1 VIRARIATLAVP
13 AYLFLALLLGGST
26 RGIWGNMA
34 LQLLAIA
41 LLAWAVLSPAREPW
55 PQQARPL
62 VLVAVAGLLLI
73 LLQLVPVPPALWSGL
88 PGRGGV
94 AEGYTLLGA
103 PLPWLPLS
111 LNPYGSLASALAL
124 LPPIAVAAV
133 ILTKPQRDS
142 WLAAALLAGACL
154 GVGLGA
160 LQTASAGPGKSDLFL
175 YEITNGGSVGFFA
188 NRNHMGT
195 LLLASL
201 PFAFALLG
209 GALQAREKD
218 RSAGSSVFLGAIVLL
233 LVAGIVLNGSTA
245 VLLLGPPVLG
255 FSLLLLPMPR
265 RWRRILAFA
274 ALLLLIVSAVALSTL
289 PRGGAETDG
298 DVSLQSRLQLWSAS
312 APLAGDF
319 LPLGSGLGSFEHAF
333 HLYENP
339 AETTRTY
346 VNHAHNDY
354 LELLI
359 EIGVAGA
366 LLIIAFLACW
376 SRLAFRLWRSPG
388 ASRLARA
395 ATIVSAA
402 VLVQSLVDYPL
413 RTAAIASLF
422 GLCVGLM
429 ARPDGQGDTGHQG
442 AGRPRH
448 VVIG

>member
-1 VIRARIATLAVP
+1 MIRAPIATLAVP

-73 LLQLVPVPPALWSGL
+73 LLQLVPVPPVLWSGL

-111 LNPYGSLASALAL
+111 LNPYGSLASSLAL

-133 ILTKPQRDS
+133 ILTKPQRES
-142 WLAAALLAGACL
+142 WLAAALLAGA
-154 GVGLGA
+154 
-160 LQTASAGPGKSDLFL
+160 
-175 YEITNGGSVGFFA
+175 
-188 NRNHMGT
+188 
-195 LLLASL
+195 LLL
-201 PFAFALLG
+201 
-209 GALQAREKD
+209 
-218 RSAGSSVFLGAIVLL
+218 
-233 LVAGIVLNGSTA
+233 
-245 VLLLGPPVLG
+245 
-255 FSLLLLPMPR
+255 
-265 RWRRILAFA
+265 
-274 ALLLLIVSAVALSTL
+274 
-289 PRGGAETDG
+289 
-298 DVSLQSRLQLWSAS
+298 
-312 APLAGDF
+312 
-319 LPLGSGLGSFEHAF
+319 
-333 HLYENP
+333 
-339 AETTRTY
+339 
-346 VNHAHNDY
+346 
-354 LELLI
+354 
-359 EIGVAGA
+359 
-366 LLIIAFLACW
+366 IAFLACW

-429 ARPDGQGDTGHQG
+429 ARPAGRGDKGHQG

>member
-13 AYLFLALLLGGST
+13 GYLFLALLLGGST
-26 RGIWGNMA
+26 RAIWGNMT
-34 LQLLAIA
+34 LQLLATA

-55 PQQARPL
+55 PHQARPL
-62 VLVAVAGLLLI
+62 VLIAVAGLVLI
-73 LLQLVPVPPALWSGL
+73 LLQLVPLPPALWSTL
-88 PGRGGV
+88 PGREPV
-94 AEGYTLLGA
+94 AQGYAMLGD

-111 LNPYGSLASALAL
+111 LNPHGSLASALAL
-124 LPPIAVAAV
+124 LPPIAVAAA
-133 ILTKPQRDS
+133 ILNKPQREA

-154 GVGLGA
+154 GIVLGA
-160 LQTASAGPGKSDLFL
+160 LQIASAGPGESGLFL
-175 YEITNGGSVGFFA
+175 YEITNGGAVGFFA

-209 GALQAREKD
+209 GALQTREKD
-218 RSAGSSVFLGAIVLL
+218 RSLGSSALLGAIVLL
-233 LVAGIVLNGSTA
+233 LLAGIVLNGSTA
-245 VLLLGPPVLG
+245 VFLLGPPVLG
-255 FSLLLLPMPR
+255 FSLLLLPMPS
-265 RWRRILAFA
+265 RWRRMLAVA
-274 ALLLLIVSAVALSTL
+274 ALLLLIVSALALTTL
-289 PRGGAETDG
+289 PTSAEPEG
-298 DVSLQSRLQLWSAS
+298 DMSLRSRLDLWSAS
-312 APLAGDF
+312 APLVSDVF
-319 LPLGSGLGSFEHAF
+319 PVGSGLGSFEPFF

-359 EIGVAGA
+359 ELGIAGG
-366 LLIIAFLACW
+366 LLIIAFLAFW
-376 SRLAFRLWRSPG
+376 SRLAFRLWRLPA

-422 GLCVGLM
+422 GLCLGLM
-429 ARPDGQGDTGHQG
+429 ARSARQGDTEHQG
-442 AGRPRH
+442 ADRPRH